1 MSLYA
6 NTEASQFSCTLEA
19 VGVVARVLIG
29 EPCLVWEGVDGMDPD
44 LPASTVGPGGGDGV
58 ADAAVHQPSWAALVE
73 ALAPGGVDLCGGGQR
88 GVEFA
93 TVQHSL
99 VVGEA
104 VVIAGE
110 EDLTW
115 PTQDTRACIWAVVL
129 RNCGFGQPTYL
140 ANVGCNKTRR
150 TARLLLS
157 GRMT

>member
-1 MSLYA
+1 
-6 NTEASQFSCTLEA
+6 
-19 VGVVARVLIG
+19 
-29 EPCLVWEGVDGMDPD
+29 MDAD
-44 LPASTVGPGGGDGV
+44 LTASTVGPGGGDRV
-58 ADAAVHQPSWAALVE
+58 ADAAVHQPSWAALVK
-73 ALAPGGVDLCGGGQR
+73 ALAPGGVYLCGGGQR

-115 PTQDTRACIWAVVL
+115 QTQETRASSCAIVL
-129 RNCGFGQPTYL
+129 SNCGLGQPTYL
-140 ANVGCNKTRR
+140 ANVRCNRRRR
-150 TARLLLS
+150 TVRLLVS